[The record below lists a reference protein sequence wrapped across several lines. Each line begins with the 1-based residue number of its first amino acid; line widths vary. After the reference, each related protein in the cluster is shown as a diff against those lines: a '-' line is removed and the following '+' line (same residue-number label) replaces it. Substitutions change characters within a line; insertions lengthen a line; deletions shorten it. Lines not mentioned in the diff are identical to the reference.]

1 IFRIS
6 LEHFQSLPWPTQA
19 MIEAESYAEM
29 FKAVLAA
36 KEAWPRYSVAHF
48 GSSSDTSQNLY
59 YFLIEHGLFSSEAA
73 EGAVAF
79 LDSVGN
85 NIFVFM
91 YVRDDN
97 YVLVMYCRRF
107 PSMETAGSI
116 AWSAAQGDGV
126 APPPTALQWM
136 AAH

>member
-1 IFRIS
+1 
-6 LEHFQSLPWPTQA
+6 